1 MTKEQMTF
9 VIGFVAFILAV
20 AWVIWKNNRQQY
32 QWFLHKVKNMWGNI
46 PEREYTAK
54 ELDSISHYAKN
65 HQDGRFMI
73 DDITWND
80 LSMDQIFMM
89 MNGTMSSCGEDVLYR
104 MLRIPEFDREVLK
117 KRNELITYFSQNEK
131 ERIEIQHLV
140 SKVKKMSELSISDYI
155 YALKDVDRKSNLKYI
170 IMAVLTLASIGL
182 IFVSPALGVFVL
194 IAMLVNNGMVHMRDA
209 KKIEPYL
216 NCVVCIIRLLSAA
229 DGFAKIKNP
238 KIQPYL
244 DRIENGRKKMK
255 DFRKGSYLVAS
266 SNSIQDGLEGI
277 IISYLKI
284 LFHVDLIKFY
294 SMLKSVDGH
303 EEDIDDM
310 FAAMGELD
318 ALIAIA
324 SFREFLPYYC
334 LPDLKE
340 KTSGQVTC
348 SIENM
353 YHPMIEE
360 PVPNSIHIYKGV
372 LITGSNASGKST
384 FLKTVA
390 INAILAQTIYTCSAE
405 SYRSDFLRV
414 LTSMALRDDLTSGE
428 SYYIVEIKSLKRIL
442 KECETGEPVLC
453 IVDEVL
459 RGTNTIERI
468 AASSRILRSLGKGNV
483 LPLAATHDIELSYIL
498 EDVYENYHFEEEI
511 VENDVLFNY
520 LIKDGRAT
528 SRNAIKLLEI
538 IGYDKKIIEDAQA
551 AAKKF
556 ETTGSWS

>member
-1 MTKEQMTF
+1 MSEQQILLIF
-9 VIGFVAFILAV
+9 GFTMFILVV
-20 AWVIWKNNRQQY
+20 AWTIWRNNRQQY
-32 QWFLHKVKNMWGNI
+32 QWFLHKVKGMWGNV
-46 PEREYTAK
+46 PEREYTSK

-65 HQDGRFMI
+65 HQDGHFMI

-80 LSMDQIFMM
+80 LSMDSIFMM

-104 MLRIPEFDREVLK
+104 MLRIPEFDREILE
-117 KRNELITYFSQNEK
+117 KRNELITYFAENEK
-131 ERIEIQHLV
+131 ERYEVQRLV
-140 SKVKKMSELSISDYI
+140 SKVRKMSELSISDYI
-155 YALKDVDRKSNLKYI
+155 YALKDVDRESRLKYI
-170 IMAVLTLASIGL
+170 VMAVATLFSLGL
-182 IFVSPALGVFVL
+182 IFVSPAVGVFAL
-194 IAMLVNNGMVHMRDA
+194 IAMLVNNGLVHMRES

-216 NCVVCIIRLLSAA
+216 NCVVCIVRLLTAA
-229 DGFAKIKNP
+229 DGFAKMKNP
-238 KIQPYL
+238 MIQAYL

-266 SNSIQDGLEGI
+266 SNSIQDGLEAI
-277 IISYLKI
+277 VISYLKI
-284 LFHVDLIKFY
+284 FFHVDLIKFY
-294 SMLKSVDGH
+294 SMIKLVDGH
-303 EEDIDDM
+303 EADIDDM
-310 FAAMGELD
+310 FAAMGEMD

-334 LPDLKE
+334 LPE
-340 KTSGQVTC
+340 FVGNGERVSC
-348 SIENM
+348 SMTDI

-360 PVPNSIHIYKGV
+360 PVPNSIHIQKGV
-372 LITGSNASGKST
+372 LVTGSNASGKST

-390 INAILAQTIYTCSAE
+390 INAILAQTIYTCTATR
-405 SYRSDFLRV
+405 YCGNFLRV
-414 LTSMALRDDLTSGE
+414 LTSMALRDDLSSGE

-442 KECETGEPVLC
+442 KECEQGVPVLC

-468 AASSRILRSLGKGNV
+468 AASSRILRSLARENV
-483 LPLAATHDIELSYIL
+483 LPLAATHDIELSCIL

-520 LIKDGRAT
+520 LIKSGRAT

-551 AAKKF
+551 AARDF
-556 ETTGSWS
+556 EKTGRWV